1 MLDHFERASAIQVE
15 AWKALRKK
23 LFYSAPEFCHIRQR
37 PAGRRVWI
45 LLFVEARQLPVK
57 KSLSLCPCLFFKPRV
72 YDTTFN
78 TSEMKNVLV
87 LHQNIFFFCLSC
99 QLRETR
105 MKLYSL
111 YRRVTDVTSWYNNE
125 TEQRHRGDTWG
136 KWGSQ
141 RRVLLCVASHSLSII
156 YVGACS
162 DESSFVRVAWSEYFL
177 KISSMFDID
186 RTGWS
191 QRGREDG
198 LPASSPVTEAMF
210 PRDVK
215 RLSSKLLKVLKNN
228 KNLNL
233 LKLFWVNYLGYVK
246 LKFKLVDVEA
256 NRGQR

>member
-1 MLDHFERASAIQVE
+1 MKEHQLFRLRHEKHWEKNGFIRRQSSVTSVSVLRDGAS
-15 AWKALRKK
+15 
-23 LFYSAPEFCHIRQR
+23 EFCFLLKRVSFLWRKVYLCVHVCSSNPVFMTQHSTPQRWKMFWCCIR
-37 PAGRRVWI
+37 
-45 LLFVEARQLPVK
+45 
-57 KSLSLCPCLFFKPRV
+57 
-72 YDTTFN
+72 TF
-78 TSEMKNVLV
+78 
-87 LHQNIFFFCLSC
+87 FFFCLSC

-105 MKLYSL
+105 MKLCSL
-111 YRRVTDVTSWYNNE
+111 YRRVTDVTSWYNND

-162 DESSFVRVAWSEYFL
+162 DEKFICSSGMIWMILENIKL
-177 KISSMFDID
+177 DID

-198 LPASSPVTEAMF
+198 LLASSPVTEAMF

-233 LKLFWVNYLGYVK
+233 LKLFWVNYLGCVK

>member
-1 MLDHFERASAIQVE
+1 MKEHQLFRLRHEKHWEKNGFIRRQSSVTSVSVLRDGAS
-15 AWKALRKK
+15 
-23 LFYSAPEFCHIRQR
+23 EFCFLLKRVSFLWRKVYLCVHVCSSNPVFMTQHSTPQRWKMFWCCIR
-37 PAGRRVWI
+37 
-45 LLFVEARQLPVK
+45 
-57 KSLSLCPCLFFKPRV
+57 
-72 YDTTFN
+72 TF
-78 TSEMKNVLV
+78 
-87 LHQNIFFFCLSC
+87 FFFCLSC

-105 MKLYSL
+105 MKLCSL

-233 LKLFWVNYLGYVK
+233 LKLFWVNYLGCVK